1 MEGYMVSAR
10 KYRPMT
16 FDSVV
21 GQGALTTTLKKSIQT
36 GHLAHAYL
44 FCGPRG
50 VGKTTCARIFAKI
63 INCMSPTD
71 DGEAC
76 GVCESCMAF
85 NEQRSL
91 NIYELDAASNNTVE
105 DIRNLIEQT
114 RIPPQIGKYKV
125 FIIDEVHMLS
135 NQAFNAFLKTLEE
148 PPHYVIFILATT
160 EKHKL
165 LPTILS
171 RCQIYDFNRMTI
183 KDIVAHLQK
192 VAEKEGV
199 TAEPEA
205 LAVIAEKADG
215 GMRDALSIFDQVTAY
230 CDGNIT
236 YKQTI
241 ANLNVLDY
249 DYYFKLVD
257 YFLGGQIPEI
267 MSTFN
272 EIINKGFEGNHFIN
286 GLNAHLRNLLMC
298 RDEKTTQL
306 LDTNDN
312 VRQRYIEQSKKCK
325 PQFLYRAIRKCTDCD
340 INYKLSQN
348 KRLLVEITLIEIA
361 QSTQDEGASAGRR
374 PAKTLKPL
382 FNRAAV
388 KKSVAAA
395 QPAVSTTATPT
406 TADPTTADPTTA
418 TPTTAAP
425 TTAVPQQEVPNKSA
439 QPAPTTTPVPALPAD
454 ATFDEENL
462 TRAIKIFSQTL
473 PHGGIRAQLFRL
485 TPRLL
490 GADSFE
496 IEVDNPAI
504 EAQMRQYL
512 PQLTE
517 YVKTALKMSSVRA
530 VVKVAEFDPTI
541 VLTNAQYYAKMKEKN
556 PVLAILEKEMQLHL

>member
-1 MEGYMVSAR
+1 MDSYIVSAR

-21 GQGALTTTLKKSIQT
+21 GQGALTTTLKKSIQK

-50 VGKTTCARIFAKI
+50 VGKTTCARIFAKV
-63 INCMSPTD
+63 INCMSPSA

-91 NIYELDAASNNTVE
+91 NIYELDAASNNGIE
-105 DIRNLIEQT
+105 EIKNLIEQT
-114 RIPPQIGKYKV
+114 RIPPQVGKYKV

-135 NQAFNAFLKTLEE
+135 NAAFNAFLKTLEE

-183 KDIVAHLQK
+183 KDTVAHLQK
-192 VAEKEGV
+192 VAEQEGV
-199 TAEPEA
+199 TAEPDA

-257 YFLGGQIPEI
+257 YFLDGKIPEV
-267 MSTFN
+267 MMTFN
-272 EIINKGFEGNHFIN
+272 EIINKGFEGSHFIN

-298 RDEKTTQL
+298 RDESTTKL
-306 LDTNDN
+306 LDTNDD
-312 VRQRYIEQSKKCK
+312 VRQRYTEQAKKCK
-325 PQFLYRAIRKCTDCD
+325 PQFLYRAIRLCTDCD

-348 KRLLVEITLIEIA
+348 KRLLVEITLIEVTQSA
-361 QSTQDEGASAGRR
+361 QDDGVSAGRR
-374 PAKTLKPL
+374 PAKILKPL

-388 KKSVAAA
+388 KRQVTAA
-395 QPAVSTTATPT
+395 QPVVSTTASP
-406 TADPTTADPTTA
+406 DGRKN
-418 TPTTAAP
+418 AP
-425 TTAVPQQEVPNKSA
+425 A
-439 QPAPTTTPVPALPAD
+439 QPAPAPTLPD
-454 ATFDEENL
+454 LLGPNATFNEENVVCAVKL
-462 TRAIKIFSQTL
+462 FSQTL
-473 PHGGIRAQLFRL
+473 PQGGMRTLLFSSS
-485 TPRLL
+485 PRVV
-490 GADSFE
+490 GEESFE

-504 EAQMRQYL
+504 EVQLRKHL
-512 PQLTE
+512 PALKE
-517 YVKTALKMSSVRA
+517 YVKNALHMSSIQVT
-530 VVKVAEFDPTI
+530 VKVVEFNPKA
-541 VLTNAQYYAKMKEKN
+541 VLTKAQIYRKMKEKN

>member
-1 MEGYMVSAR
+1 MDSYIVSAR

-21 GQGALTTTLKKSIQT
+21 GQGALTTTLKKSIQK

-50 VGKTTCARIFAKI
+50 VGKTTCARIFAKV
-63 INCMSPTD
+63 INCMSPSA

-91 NIYELDAASNNTVE
+91 NIYELDAASNNGIE
-105 DIRNLIEQT
+105 EIKNLIEQT
-114 RIPPQIGKYKV
+114 RIPPQVGKYKV

-135 NQAFNAFLKTLEE
+135 NAAFNAFLKTLEE

-183 KDIVAHLQK
+183 KDTVAHLQK
-192 VAEKEGV
+192 VAEQEGV
-199 TAEPEA
+199 TAEPDA

-257 YFLGGQIPEI
+257 YFLDGKIPEV
-267 MSTFN
+267 MMTFN
-272 EIINKGFEGNHFIN
+272 EIINKGFEGSHFIN

-298 RDEKTTQL
+298 RDESTTKL
-306 LDTNDN
+306 LDTNDD
-312 VRQRYIEQSKKCK
+312 VRQRYTEQAKKCK
-325 PQFLYRAIRKCTDCD
+325 PQFLYRAIRLCTDCD

-348 KRLLVEITLIEIA
+348 KRLLVEITLIEVA
-361 QSTQDEGASAGRR
+361 QSAQDDGVSAGRR
-374 PAKTLKPL
+374 PAKILKPL

-388 KKSVAAA
+388 KRQVTAA
-395 QPAVSTTATPT
+395 QPVVSTTASP
-406 TADPTTADPTTA
+406 DGRKN
-418 TPTTAAP
+418 AP
-425 TTAVPQQEVPNKSA
+425 A
-439 QPAPTTTPVPALPAD
+439 QPAPAPTLPD
-454 ATFDEENL
+454 LLGPNATFNEENVVCAVKL
-462 TRAIKIFSQTL
+462 FSQTL
-473 PHGGIRAQLFRL
+473 PQGGMRTLLFSSS
-485 TPRLL
+485 PRVV
-490 GADSFE
+490 GEESFE

-504 EAQMRQYL
+504 EVQLRKHL
-512 PQLTE
+512 PALKE
-517 YVKTALKMSSVRA
+517 YVKNALHMSSIQVT
-530 VVKVAEFDPTI
+530 VKVVEFNPKA
-541 VLTNAQYYAKMKEKN
+541 VLTKAQIYRKMKEKN

>member
-63 INCMSPTD
+63 INCMSPTE

-91 NIYELDAASNNTVE
+91 NIYELDAASNNGVE
-105 DIRNLIEQT
+105 EIKNLIEQT
-114 RIPPQIGKYKV
+114 RIPPQVGKYKV

-135 NQAFNAFLKTLEE
+135 NAAFNAFLKTLEE

-183 KDIVAHLQK
+183 KDTVAHLQK
-192 VAEKEGV
+192 VAEQEGV
-199 TAEPEA
+199 TAEPDA

-267 MSTFN
+267 MTTLN
-272 EIINKGFEGNHFIN
+272 EIVNKGFEGNHFIN

-298 RDEKTTQL
+298 RDEGTTKL
-306 LDTNDN
+306 LDTNDD
-312 VRQRYIEQSKKCK
+312 VRQRYIEQAKKCK

-348 KRLLVEITLIEIA
+348 KRLLVEITLIEVA
-361 QSTQDEGASAGRR
+361 QSVQDDGASAGRR
-374 PAKTLKPL
+374 PAKILKPL

-388 KKSVAAA
+388 KKSVTAAPA
-395 QPAVSTTATPT
+395 AVSTTAAAVSKQPTPASVP
-406 TADPTTADPTTA
+406 TAKE
-418 TPTTAAP
+418 AAP
-425 TTAVPQQEVPNKSA
+425 AV
-439 QPAPTTTPVPALPAD
+439 LPPD
-454 ATFDEENL
+454 AKFDLENL
-462 TRAIKIFSQTL
+462 TRAVKLYSQTL
-473 PHGGIRAQLFRL
+473 PQGGVRAQLFRA
-485 TPRLL
+485 TPQLL
-490 GADSFE
+490 NADTFE
-496 IEVDNPAI
+496 IKVDNPAI

-512 PQLTE
+512 PALSE
-517 YVKTALKMSSVRA
+517 YVKKALKLPS
-530 VVKVAEFDPTI
+530 VKVMVKVVEYNPEA
-541 VLTNAQYYAKMKEKN
+541 VLSPAQFYAKMKEKN
-556 PVLAILEKEMQLHL
+556 PALAILEKEMQLHL